1 MRMRWHNYLNKQTFR
16 FNILLY
22 NDHYEEN
29 SIKNVNFYG
38 FNQKH
43 ITQDS
48 RKHLFLMLNYLHKLY
63 KNIFHHH
70 HFNAYESI
78 TKNNIYQ
85 LFNLIVIYTQFIH
98 VSHISI
104 KSHT

>member
-1 MRMRWHNYLNKQTFR
+1 MRMRWHNYLKKQTFR

-43 ITQDS
+43 ITQGA
-48 RKHLFLMLNYLHKLY
+48 RKYLFLMLNYFRKL
-63 KNIFHHH
+63 
-70 HFNAYESI
+70 
-78 TKNNIYQ
+78 
-85 LFNLIVIYTQFIH
+85 
-98 VSHISI
+98 
-104 KSHT
+104 